1 MFQRARPRSL
11 ILIPALLTTIAYV
24 DPGNFG
30 TNIASGASLGFTLVW
45 VVVAASAA
53 AALVQYLAGKLGLVT
68 GRGLAEHWAERLG
81 TGPRIASWLQAELV
95 VVMTDLAEV
104 VGGAL
109 GLQLL
114 FGVPLAA
121 GAAIIGAFSFGLLG
135 LRMWAGELFRPIA
148 LGLLAVVAITVLWA
162 VLTLDPDVAGTAAG
176 LRPRPLHDDALLM
189 AVGIVGA
196 TVMPHAL
203 YFHSAMSRRTRTSA
217 HLTREQ
223 THRVARPHGN
233 PRTLRRRL
241 LVCIAVAMT
250 LAATVNVAILVL
262 GASINVPGVD
272 SIQTASAAL
281 IQTDRRLV
289 STLLGLALVAS
300 GLASSV
306 IGVWTGQVVM
316 AGFLRRQIPIWLR
329 RLVAIAPP
337 VIALSL
343 GMDAD
348 WALVASQI
356 VLSFALPV
364 TLTVLV
370 LLTSSQRVMGEHRN
384 SRPVAVAAWAVTA
397 TITAMDVAALLSF

>member
-1 MFQRARPRSL
+1 MFQRAKPRSL

-53 AALVQYLAGKLGLVT
+53 AALVQYLAAKLGLVT

-114 FGVPLAA
+114 FGIPLPA
-121 GAAIIGAFSFGLLG
+121 GAIIIGAFSFCLLG
-135 LRMWAGELFRPIA
+135 LRLWAGELFRPIA
-148 LGLLAVVAITVLWA
+148 LVLLAVVAITVLWA
-162 VLTLDPDVAGTAAG
+162 ALTLEPDFAGTAAG
-176 LRPRPLHDDALLM
+176 LRPRPLRDDALLM

-203 YFHSAMSRRTRTSA
+203 YFHSAMSRRIPNPANLSKVKIR
-217 HLTREQ
+217 H
-223 THRVARPHGN
+223 VARPSGQ
-233 PRTLRRRL
+233 PRALRRL
-241 LVCIAVAMT
+241 LVCIGVAMT

-272 SIQTASAAL
+272 SIQTASSAL
-281 IQTDRRLV
+281 IQTDRRLA
-289 STLLGLALVAS
+289 STLLGIALVAS

-306 IGVWTGQVVM
+306 IGVWTGQAVM
-316 AGFLRRQIPIWLR
+316 AGFLRRQIPIWIR

-370 LLTSSQRVMGEHRN
+370 LLTSSKRVMGERRN
-384 SRPVAVAAWAVTA
+384 SRPVAVAAWTVTA
-397 TITAMDVAALLSF
+397 TITVMDVAALLSF